1 MSRLVKTPFS
11 KPGRS
16 ISEIEL
22 MDFLTL
28 LLAFET
34 GGLKLPRLL
43 EEVAEGRVEAGDYVR
58 GLALKYKVLER
69 TVLDDYTALRKLAD
83 STGSAWFADFLRGYS
98 EVATT
103 SGETARFVESYL
115 EKTSLSLRVRLENML
130 KLVEGVYEG
139 LMLAVFGL
147 IALTVI
153 PLTGVSTTFLS
164 MVVVMAAIL
173 SYLIVLKISDNA
185 LTLSRL
191 EHFAS
196 AILMSSTL
204 VAILVKG
211 GLLLHFTLVLATVIL
226 LSPRVRRLVRVERDV
241 VGFLEEAFSMT
252 RHGVTLDQVLHYV
265 EFEDESLRL
274 FKKTLLLGHEPGS
287 LLDAFPALARMIL
300 RILTTPLKYTPR
312 HEKVS
317 SHVLKFVE
325 LVSEARV
332 GLEKK
337 GFTYM
342 VYSFIFPA
350 TVFVTYFLVH
360 PMIAVVRYAMSLQ
373 EAKAIAYTAFFNT
386 YLLAANISGIGL
398 FRSWKTS
405 LICIGALSAII
416 LFPSL

>member
-1 MSRLVKTPFS
+1 MPRPAKTPLS

-34 GGLKLPRLL
+34 GGLRLPRLL
-43 EEVAEGRVEAGDYVR
+43 EEVAEGRVEAGGYIR
-58 GLALKYKVLER
+58 ALALKYKALER
-69 TVLDDYTALRKLAD
+69 TALDDYTALRKLAD
-83 STGSAWFADFLRGYS
+83 STGSAWLADFLRGYS

-115 EKTSLSLRVRLENML
+115 EKTSLSLRMKLENML

-153 PLTGVSTTFLS
+153 PFPGVGTMFLS
-164 MVVVMAAIL
+164 TAVVMVAVL
-173 SYLIVLKISDNA
+173 SYLVVLKISGDT

-196 AILMSSTL
+196 IILVGSTL
-204 VAILVKG
+204 IVILVKG

-226 LSPRVRRLVRVERDV
+226 LSPRVRRLVEVEGDV

-252 RHGVTLDQVLHYV
+252 RHGMTLDQVLHYV
-265 EFEDESLRL
+265 EFEDKSLRL

-287 LLDAFPALARMIL
+287 LLDAFPALARMVL
-300 RILTTPLKYTPR
+300 RNLTTPLKYTIR

-317 SHVLKFVE
+317 SYVLKFVE

-332 GLEKK
+332 GLRKK

-360 PMIAVVRYAMSLQ
+360 PMTAVAGYAMSLQ

-416 LFPSL
+416 LFPSP